1 MAVTPVEYL
10 IKANDQFTP
19 VMSRVAESIQTS
31 RQRVDSMT
39 KSAKASAGAF
49 QALGSAMGGLPIAA
63 QIGQFSALVQ
73 QMSQLNKQAQGSTA
87 QMLAMR
93 GGIIALAAAAGFTLV
108 KSIID
113 VIYQTDQMSKAFDRA
128 MQRSQTLEQRLNKV
142 RDAAREEQLEN
153 IGLIRDPEQREQA
166 EAAYFQSL
174 QKELMGVE
182 SSLHATRK
190 EVENNQRTWMQYGAS
205 FFIDVEQGRK
215 ALEQQQQQLE
225 ARQQTLQEER
235 DAILRNQR
243 LEQERAATIAEN
255 ARLDALD
262 QTVANMERQNEQL
275 RLGNVE
281 YQRQQELA
289 NARTMEERA
298 RIAVLQLEREQL
310 QAAEEARQK
319 EQQQQQQSIQASES
333 YIQNLEAQ
341 RILLTQGQQAA
352 EEYRARLAGVS
363 EEAIAE
369 GRQIQAEIDA
379 LKDAQKEAEP
389 LRRAGQTILSAQET
403 RLLTRATPRDDAQQ
417 QIAQSVKKANEQ
429 GKQQIDLAKQ
439 QLRAIQ
445 GLGRGI
451 PVFSGN

>member
-1 MAVTPVEYL
+1 
-10 IKANDQFTP
+10 
-19 VMSRVAESIQTS
+19 
-31 RQRVDSMT
+31 
-39 KSAKASAGAF
+39 
-49 QALGSAMGGLPIAA
+49 
-63 QIGQFSALVQ
+63 
-73 QMSQLNKQAQGSTA
+73 
-87 QMLAMR
+87 
-93 GGIIALAAAAGFTLV
+93 
-108 KSIID
+108 
-113 VIYQTDQMSKAFDRA
+113 MSKAFDRA

-182 SSLHATRK
+182 SSLNATRK

-205 FFIDVEQGRK
+205 FFVDVEQGRK

-379 LKDAQKEAEP
+379 LKDAEKEAEP

-417 QIAQSVKKANEQ
+417 QIADSVKKANEQ
-429 GKQQIDLAKQ
+429 GKQQIELSKQ

>member
-1 MAVTPVEYL
+1 
-10 IKANDQFTP
+10 
-19 VMSRVAESIQTS
+19 
-31 RQRVDSMT
+31 
-39 KSAKASAGAF
+39 
-49 QALGSAMGGLPIAA
+49 
-63 QIGQFSALVQ
+63 
-73 QMSQLNKQAQGSTA
+73 
-87 QMLAMR
+87 
-93 GGIIALAAAAGFTLV
+93 
-108 KSIID
+108 
-113 VIYQTDQMSKAFDRA
+113 

-205 FFIDVEQGRK
+205 FFVDVEQGRK

-235 DAILRNQR
+235 DAILRNKR
-243 LEQERAATIAEN
+243 LEEERAATIAEN

-262 QTVANMERQNEQL
+262 KTIENLERQNEQL

-289 NARTMEERA
+289 NVRTEAERA
-298 RIAVLQLEREQL
+298 RVMVLQLEREQL
-310 QAAEEARQK
+310 QAAEEARQ
-319 EQQQQQQSIQASES
+319 EAQRREQQSIDASKA
-333 YIQNLEAQ
+333 YIENLEAQ
-341 RILLTQGQQAA
+341 KILLTEGRDAA
-352 EEYRARLAGVS
+352 EEYRAKLAGVS
-363 EEAIAE
+363 DEAIAE
-369 GRQIQAEIDA
+369 GRRLRQEIEA
-379 LKDAQKEAEP
+379 LQDAQKEAEP
-389 LRRAGQTILSAQET
+389 LRRAGQTILSSKET